1 MDATIASELFATLT
15 SLANL
20 YYDFAVRFQ
29 IDLEIVAF
37 IIEDEFLST
46 TKRIVFVSK

>member
-1 MDATIASELFATLT
+1 MDATIASEIFVTLT

-37 IIEDEFLST
+37 VIEDEFLSSSR
-46 TKRIVFVSK
+46 KIVFVNK

>member
-1 MDATIASELFATLT
+1 MDATITSELFVTLT

-20 YYDFAVRFQ
+20 YYDLIVRFQ

-37 IIEDEFLST
+37 IIEDEFLSST
-46 TKRIVFVSK
+46 SKIVFVNK